1 MVRTD
6 VASLKCTAG
15 GLAAGGPCLGIYR
28 RQDRRWYKTLLL
40 AVFVPAISLAQNAEN
55 GKRIFVRDGCYE
67 CHGYAGQGTIAGA
80 RLAPPVLNAQGMIR
94 YVRRPA
100 GAMPAFTDKV
110 LSDQEVNDIY
120 AYLKTIPAPKPVKD
134 IPLLNQIK

>member
-1 MVRTD
+1 M
-6 VASLKCTAG
+6 K
-15 GLAAGGPCLGIYR
+15 
-28 RQDRRWYKTLLL
+28 KLLL
-40 AVFVPAISLAQNAEN
+40 AVLLPGFAFAQNAEN
-55 GKRIFVRDGCYE
+55 GKRVFVRDGCYE

-80 RLAPPVLNAQGMIR
+80 RIGPPVLNAQGMIR
-94 YVRRPA
+94 YIRKPA

-120 AYLKTIPAPKPVKD
+120 AYLKTMPAPKPVKD

>member
-1 MVRTD
+1 MKMLLMV
-6 VASLKCTAG
+6 VLLPGSL
-15 GLAAGGPCLGIYR
+15 
-28 RQDRRWYKTLLL
+28 
-40 AVFVPAISLAQNAEN
+40 FAQNAEN

-94 YVRRPA
+94 YVRKPA

-120 AYLKTIPAPKPVKD
+120 AYLKTIPAPRPVKD

>member
-1 MVRTD
+1 MKK
-6 VASLKCTAG
+6 LKT
-15 GLAAGGPCLGIYR
+15 P
-28 RQDRRWYKTLLL
+28 KKLLI
-40 AVFVPAISLAQNAEN
+40 AVLLPGFALAQNAEN

-67 CHGYAGQGTIAGA
+67 CHGYNGQGTIAGA

-94 YVRRPA
+94 YVRKPA

-120 AYLKTIPAPKPVKD
+120 AFLKTMPAPKPVKD

>member
-1 MVRTD
+1 M
-6 VASLKCTAG
+6 K
-15 GLAAGGPCLGIYR
+15 
-28 RQDRRWYKTLLL
+28 KLLL
-40 AVFVPAISLAQNAEN
+40 AALLPGFAFAQNAEN
-55 GKRIFVRDGCYE
+55 GKRLFARDGCYE

-94 YVRRPA
+94 YIRKPA

-120 AYLKTIPAPKPVKD
+120 AYLKTMPAPKPVKD
-134 IPLLNQIK
+134 IPLLNQLRDK

>member
-1 MVRTD
+1 MR
-6 VASLKCTAG
+6 
-15 GLAAGGPCLGIYR
+15 I
-28 RQDRRWYKTLLL
+28 LLL
-40 AVFVPAISLAQNAEN
+40 VAALPVFAFAQNAEN
-55 GKRIFVRDGCYE
+55 GKRLFTRDGCYE

-94 YVRRPA
+94 YIRKPA

>member
-1 MVRTD
+1 M
-6 VASLKCTAG
+6 K
-15 GLAAGGPCLGIYR
+15 
-28 RQDRRWYKTLLL
+28 KLLL
-40 AVFVPAISLAQNAEN
+40 AVLLPGFAFAQNVEN
-55 GKRIFVRDGCYE
+55 GKRVFVRDGCYE

-80 RLAPPVLNAQGMIR
+80 RIGPPVLNAQGMIR
-94 YVRRPA
+94 YIRKPA

-120 AYLKTIPAPKPVKD
+120 AYLKTMPAPKPVKD

>member
-1 MVRTD
+1 MKKLLMV
-6 VASLKCTAG
+6 V
-15 GLAAGGPCLGIYR
+15 
-28 RQDRRWYKTLLL
+28 LLPGF
-40 AVFVPAISLAQNAEN
+40 AFAQNAEN
-55 GKRIFVRDGCYE
+55 GKRLFARDGCYE

-94 YVRRPA
+94 YIRKPA

-134 IPLLNQIK
+134 IPLLNEIK

>member
-1 MVRTD
+1 MTV
-6 VASLKCTAG
+6 VS
-15 GLAAGGPCLGIYR
+15 
-28 RQDRRWYKTLLL
+28 
-40 AVFVPAISLAQNAEN
+40 PALAQNAEN

-80 RLAPPVLNAQGMIR
+80 RLAPPVLTAQGMIR

-120 AYLKTIPAPKPVKD
+120 AYLKTMPAPKPVKD
-134 IPLLNQIK
+134 IPLLNQIRN

>member
-1 MVRTD
+1 M
-6 VASLKCTAG
+6 K
-15 GLAAGGPCLGIYR
+15 
-28 RQDRRWYKTLLL
+28 KLLL
-40 AVFVPAISLAQNAEN
+40 AALLPGFAFAQNAEN
-55 GKRIFVRDGCYE
+55 GKRLFARDGCYE

-94 YVRRPA
+94 YIRKPA

>member
-1 MVRTD
+1 MKRPY
-6 VASLKCTAG
+6 L
-15 GLAAGGPCLGIYR
+15 LGIAAV
-28 RQDRRWYKTLLL
+28 LLPGFL
-40 AVFVPAISLAQNAEN
+40 LAQNAEN
-55 GKRIFVRDGCYE
+55 GRKTFVRDGCYQ

-94 YVRRPA
+94 YIRRPA
-100 GAMPAFTDKV
+100 GAMPAFGDKV

-134 IPLLNQIK
+134 IPLLNQMRY